1 MIEPR
6 IHGQWRLSNAS
17 PGARLIY
24 MAFVIQQFVPIDLIR
39 GRACGNVSRRGGDRE
54 RCLFQSK
61 FRREDC
67 VIEKRG
73 GIIPV
78 YVRMFIATRRH
89 LFQNNPFD
97 MVAVSNTKSVL
108 SIRPFAITLWEHLWE
123 PVPLDYANSDVFYVL
138 HMPVFRIVCSLLVQT
153 SSRTSYNL

>member
-1 MIEPR
+1 MIEPH
-6 IHGQWRLSNAS
+6 IYGQWRSSNAS

-24 MAFVIQQFVPIDLIR
+24 MAFVIQQFVPIDLIW
-39 GRACGNVSRRGGDRE
+39 GRAYGNVSRRGGDRE
-54 RCLFQSK
+54 RCFFQSK

-89 LFQNNPFD
+89 LFQKNPFD
-97 MVAVSNTKSVL
+97 MMAVSNTKSVL
-108 SIRPFAITLWEHLWE
+108 SIRPFAITLWEHLRG
-123 PVPLDYANSDVFYVL
+123 PVPSDYANSDAFCLL
-138 HMPVFRIVCSLLVQT
+138 HMPFRIVCSLLVQT